1 MIFLFLTSG
10 LFLGW
15 SLGAND
21 AANIF
26 GTAVGSRMLKFYTA
40 AVIATLFVIIG
51 AVVQGSG
58 AADTLND
65 LGQVDALAGSFTV
78 TLSAALTVFAMT
90 HYAIPVS
97 TSQAIV
103 GGIIG
108 WNFYTGNPTDTP
120 TLFNIILTWVMS
132 PVLGALFAMGL
143 YKFLKFITL
152 RMKIHLLQ
160 LDAWIRYGLVLAG
173 AFGAYS
179 LGANNIANVM
189 GVYVA
194 SVPLDGIDVLGLFV
208 LTGQQQLFL
217 LGALA
222 IGAGILTFS
231 RRTMKTVGRNLM
243 RLSAEAA
250 IVIVL
255 AHSLVLFVFSS
266 EALQQALVALGL
278 PPLPLVPVSSSHA
291 VIGAIIGI
299 GLLKG
304 GREIRF
310 RILGYV
316 ALGWVATPVVSAML
330 TYFLLFFVNN
340 VFGQAVSQ
348 S

>member
-1 MIFLFLTSG
+1 MIFIFLTSG

-26 GTAVGSRMLKFYTA
+26 GTAVGTRMLKFYTA
-40 AVIATLFVIIG
+40 AIIAAVFVVIG

-58 AADTLND
+58 ASETLND
-65 LGQVDALAGSFTV
+65 LGKVDALAGSFTV

-90 HYAIPVS
+90 KYAIPVS

-108 WNFYTGNPTDTP
+108 WNLFTGHRTDP
-120 TLFNIILTWVMS
+120 GTLAAIVTTWVMS
-132 PVLGALFAMGL
+132 PVLGALFAIIL
-143 YKFLKFITL
+143 YKLLKYVTL
-152 RMKIHLLQ
+152 KRKIHLLR
-160 LDAWIRYGLVLAG
+160 LDAWIRYSLILAG

-194 SVPLDGIDVLGLFV
+194 SLPIDDIDVAGLFV

-222 IGAGILTFS
+222 IGAGIITYS
-231 RRTMKTVGRNLM
+231 KRTMKTIGRNLM
-243 RLSAEAA
+243 KLSAEAA

-255 AHSLVLFVFSS
+255 AQALVLFVFSS
-266 EALQQALVALGL
+266 TELQQLLVRIGL
-278 PPLPLVPVSSSHA
+278 PPIPLVPVSSSHA

-304 GREIRF
+304 GRGIRY
-310 RILGYV
+310 RVLGHV
-316 ALGWVATPVVSAML
+316 ALGWVATPVIAAMV

-340 VFGQAVSQ
+340 VFGQAVTKV
-348 S
+348 

>member
-1 MIFLFLTSG
+1 MILIFLASG

-26 GTAVGSRMLKFYTA
+26 GTAVGTRMVRFYKA
-40 AVIATLFVIIG
+40 AVIAAIFVVLG
-51 AVVQGSG
+51 AVIQGSG
-58 AADTLND
+58 ASETLND
-65 LGQVDALAGSFTV
+65 LGKVDALAGSFTV

-90 HYAIPVS
+90 RYAIPVS

-103 GGIIG
+103 GAIIG
-108 WNFYTGNPTDTP
+108 WNFYTGHSTDP
-120 TLFNIILTWVMS
+120 KTLTAIVSTWVMS
-132 PVLGALFAMGL
+132 PLLGGLFAMAL
-143 YKFLKFITL
+143 YKVIKFISL
-152 RMKIHLLQ
+152 RSKVHLLR
-160 LDAWIRYGLVLAG
+160 LDSWIRNGLIIAG

-194 SVPLDGIDVLGLFV
+194 SVPLDDLVIFGSVR
-208 LTGQQQLFL
+208 LTGAQQLFL
-217 LGALA
+217 LGGMA
-222 IGAGILTFS
+222 IGAGIITYS
-231 RRTMKTVGRNLM
+231 KKTMQTIGKNLM
-243 RLSAEAA
+243 QLSAEAA
-250 IVIVL
+250 IVVVL
-255 AHSLVLFVFSS
+255 AQALVLFVFSS
-266 EALQQALVALGL
+266 TALQQFLVGLGL
-278 PPLPLVPVSSSHA
+278 PPIPMVPVSSSHA

-304 GREIRF
+304 GRGIRY
-310 RILGYV
+310 RILGHV
-316 ALGWVATPVVSAML
+316 AVGWVATPVIAAMM

-348 S
+348 